1 MSSLKSV
8 LYFVCL
14 FVLSCFL
21 FILPLLISPCPHFWS
36 EFMASRDRLW
46 RDYLKSLFLSGIQV
60 SPRSVTILTFNF
72 FKIPETTLKKVPCTA
87 SRILFVHTR
96 RDNYQDD
103 FASPLFLYKN
113 IFVAFSLFV
122 KINTIFRYIAPS
134 KLDFTTFITV
144 LWVTQSEKLGK
155 LNIQN
160 NLRTISLTSTIL
172 RFLLRPT
179 KLQ

>member
-103 FASPLFLYKN
+103 FASPLFLFK
-113 IFVAFSLFV
+113 ILLLLFPCLSRSIRFS
-122 KINTIFRYIAPS
+122 
-134 KLDFTTFITV
+134 
-144 LWVTQSEKLGK
+144 VTQRRVSQIL
-155 LNIQN
+155 QH
-160 NLRTISLTSTIL
+160 SL
-172 RFLLRPT
+172 RFYE
-179 KLQ
+179 

>member
-1 MSSLKSV
+1 M
-8 LYFVCL
+8 
-14 FVLSCFL
+14 
-21 FILPLLISPCPHFWS
+21 
-36 EFMASRDRLW
+36 
-46 RDYLKSLFLSGIQV
+46 
-60 SPRSVTILTFNF
+60 TILTFNF

-144 LWVTQSEKLGK
+144 LWVTQSEKLEK

-160 NLRTISLTSTIL
+160 NLRTISLTSIIL

>member
-1 MSSLKSV
+1 M
-8 LYFVCL
+8 
-14 FVLSCFL
+14 
-21 FILPLLISPCPHFWS
+21 
-36 EFMASRDRLW
+36 
-46 RDYLKSLFLSGIQV
+46 

-72 FKIPETTLKKVPCTA
+72 FKIPKTTLKKGTCTA

-96 RDNYQDD
+96 RANYRDD

-134 KLDFTTFITV
+134 KLDITTFITV
-144 LWVTQSEKLGK
+144 LWVTQREKLEK

-160 NLRTISLTSTIL
+160 NLRTILLTSTIL
-172 RFLLRPT
+172 LFLLRPT